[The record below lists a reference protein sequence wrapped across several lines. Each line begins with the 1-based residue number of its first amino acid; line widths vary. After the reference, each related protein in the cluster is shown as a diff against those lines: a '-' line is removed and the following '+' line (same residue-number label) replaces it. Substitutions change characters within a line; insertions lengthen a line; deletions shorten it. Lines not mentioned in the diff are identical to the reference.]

1 MTRTTFILFYM
12 EERKSN
18 STRIYALISRAKRH
32 RSQKKRS
39 NEPSQQHE
47 KLVCWCDRR
56 FSTENTVMGDFDLK
70 KIVGEEM
77 VMEKI
82 IFTPIASRS

>member
-1 MTRTTFILFYM
+1 
-12 EERKSN
+12 
-18 STRIYALISRAKRH
+18 
-32 RSQKKRS
+32 
-39 NEPSQQHE
+39 
-47 KLVCWCDRR
+47 
-56 FSTENTVMGDFDLK
+56 MGDFDLK